1 VSIELPAID
10 NSLVVE
16 AKFEGSVMAVR
27 FSGTADSETTGD
39 LERVVEKL
47 HSEAQRLGAK
57 KVTANFRD
65 LEFMNSSSF
74 KVLVTWL
81 ADVRELDAAHQYRI
95 HIQSNPEHHWQSR
108 SLEALRCFA
117 VDLVSIET

>member
-1 VSIELPAID
+1 
-10 NSLVVE
+10 
-16 AKFEGSVMAVR
+16 MAVL
-27 FSGTADSETTGD
+27 FSGTADSETTGG

-57 KVTANFRD
+57 TVTVDFRE

-95 HIQSNPEHHWQSR
+95 HILSNPEHHWQSR

-117 VDLVSIET
+117 VDLVSIES